1 MSVPSSMRPVTS
13 SVACAWIG
21 TRRTPLANAR
31 VMPAI
36 AAFISSRSW
45 LVSSS
50 SRSTP
55 PSISAVDCSSYR
67 SASSSNVIFDSA
79 GSDDEIS
86 IPVGPSEPA
95 TNFGRSG
102 VANASAARR
111 AICADARLISCVFA
125 PSPYSSSLSRDAV
138 NESVSTTSAP
148 AAK

>member
-1 MSVPSSMRPVTS
+1 MCEGPVEQFKPITSIGSASSVAHTALMSVPSSMRPVTS

-21 TRRTPLANAR
+21 TRRTPLPNAR

-55 PSISAVDCSSYR
+55 PSISAADCSSYR
-67 SASSSNVIFDSA
+67 SASSSNVIFESA

-95 TNFGRSG
+95 TKRGRSG
-102 VANASAARR
+102 VA
-111 AICADARLISCVFA
+111 
-125 PSPYSSSLSRDAV
+125 
-138 NESVSTTSAP
+138 
-148 AAK
+148 